1 MKNRMRYMILALA
14 GVLTLTAA
22 CQREDLLPAD
32 NAPEGYR
39 TIEFYAEVPGMEEV
53 MTKAVD
59 PDGAG
64 VQQMTVFCFD
74 QNSFFITTVTATL
87 TQDAGN
93 PSLSGKFSV
102 AVPDHSVTL
111 QLVGNQNLTY
121 FKEDNYRGMSE
132 VDVMAALE
140 SSPGRMIYWA
150 RETVES
156 IKTHTTA
163 ANAIKLL
170 RNQAKITLNIAD
182 GVNFEEQGWVVV
194 NSNSFGTVAPYSP
207 EHGGF
212 VAPTLDAPFIT
223 LPDNNAKLGDYLD
236 VRTNDEEYIFET
248 ENSDADP
255 IDFIVKGSQNGGESL
270 YYRVSL
276 IDENGDNVL
285 IMRNHHYVVN
295 IVGDLYYG
303 QKTFAEALEAP
314 ATNNVWVSVSDNIAE
329 VMDTEYR
336 LAVDK
341 TAVVIGESEFKD
353 PNTYYLYY
361 TLESLTG
368 ETLTAP
374 DVYWIDGNNVAL
386 NNFTHDFDPATGRG
400 TLVVTLNQMDG
411 LQHREGTLFIKK
423 GRLSRKIK
431 VVTVKE
437 QTFEPAWITTNVY
450 GVGTGENVTMVFTI
464 PDDCPQELF
473 PMEVLISVNDL
484 DIRNE
489 SGMTL
494 PVRNAGEEGYGEDN
508 GIGYKYVLTVTG
520 TGIQRIYLET
530 ILGQV
535 TGDNIE
541 VTIEAEHFRSLT
553 KTATFQSEI
562 NQWILIHNLRS
573 YSAVQPADEVIYY
586 YLVPQKINAEVSFP
600 THLGTD
606 ITWNDDFTV
615 NTFTSVT
622 PGADDEFLIYS
633 KNLDNDTSVSAQDF
647 TFYPVSSENWSTGG
661 RVYGF
666 KRNMNG
672 TQGNGATYRFVTN
685 TPKSAEVVRIASN
698 PYGQPSVTGTG
709 VCTGSQY
716 RSAVFELANYHP
728 FHFAAQVNG
737 QGTVISGN
745 AEEVTDNV
753 YLSYVPD
760 QQVNIDIDITS
771 FTSTIQGAADDEQV
785 SVDPFGT
792 AFDIYIDAPMFRLD
806 ETSALFTSGK
816 IEEDPDVEGRFIYHV
831 DADRATERTHGTL
844 QASVTDSKSAVSQNG
859 ERKRIPFL
867 TKSIVTAGN
876 ITISADDSKV
886 VYYKKEFKVHN
897 SSIVGTIKYRPQ
909 GGTGVQAV
917 PAGSFVPFEVLP
929 TYNRIGTVT
938 IGEAGAFE
946 LRLRNEY
953 EYDWNTDDVKFQ
965 FKDDNGVI
973 YEKTY
978 GSLNAF
984 YSSLSAGDII
994 LEPVS

>member
-14 GVLTLTAA
+14 GVLTLTVA

-32 NAPEGYR
+32 NVPEGYR
-39 TIEFYAEVPGMEEV
+39 TIEFYAEVPGMNEV
-53 MTKAVD
+53 ETKAVD

-150 RETVES
+150 RETVEN

-182 GVNFEEQGWVVV
+182 DVNFEEQGWVVV

-223 LPDNNAKLGDYLD
+223 LPDNKAKLGDYLD
-236 VRTNDEEYIFET
+236 VRTNAEEYIFET

-329 VMDTEYR
+329 VMDSEYR
-336 LAVDK
+336 LAVDE

-374 DVYWIDGNNVAL
+374 NVYWMDGNNVAL
-386 NNFTHDFDPATGRG
+386 NNFIHDFDPATGRG

-450 GVGTGENVTMVFTI
+450 GVGTGENITMMFTI

-473 PMEVLISVNDL
+473 PMEVLISVNAL

-489 SGMTL
+489 SGMSL
-494 PVRNAGEEGYGEDN
+494 PVRNAGEEDYGEDN

-520 TGIQRIYLET
+520 TG
-530 ILGQV
+530 
-535 TGDNIE
+535 
-541 VTIEAEHFRSLT
+541 
-553 KTATFQSEI
+553 
-562 NQWILIHNLRS
+562 
-573 YSAVQPADEVIYY
+573 
-586 YLVPQKINAEVSFP
+586 VPSWV
-600 THLGTD
+600 
-606 ITWNDDFTV
+606 
-615 NTFTSVT
+615 
-622 PGADDEFLIYS
+622 
-633 KNLDNDTSVSAQDF
+633 
-647 TFYPVSSENWSTGG
+647 VSSETG
-661 RVYGF
+661 
-666 KRNMNG
+666 
-672 TQGNGATYRFVTN
+672 
-685 TPKSAEVVRIASN
+685 
-698 PYGQPSVTGTG
+698 
-709 VCTGSQY
+709 
-716 RSAVFELANYHP
+716 
-728 FHFAAQVNG
+728 
-737 QGTVISGN
+737 
-745 AEEVTDNV
+745 
-753 YLSYVPD
+753 
-760 QQVNIDIDITS
+760 
-771 FTSTIQGAADDEQV
+771 
-785 SVDPFGT
+785 
-792 AFDIYIDAPMFRLD
+792 
-806 ETSALFTSGK
+806 
-816 IEEDPDVEGRFIYHV
+816 
-831 DADRATERTHGTL
+831 
-844 QASVTDSKSAVSQNG
+844 
-859 ERKRIPFL
+859 
-867 TKSIVTAGN
+867 
-876 ITISADDSKV
+876 
-886 VYYKKEFKVHN
+886 
-897 SSIVGTIKYRPQ
+897 
-909 GGTGVQAV
+909 
-917 PAGSFVPFEVLP
+917 
-929 TYNRIGTVT
+929 
-938 IGEAGAFE
+938 
-946 LRLRNEY
+946 
-953 EYDWNTDDVKFQ
+953 
-965 FKDDNGVI
+965 
-973 YEKTY
+973 
-978 GSLNAF
+978 
-984 YSSLSAGDII
+984 
-994 LEPVS
+994 